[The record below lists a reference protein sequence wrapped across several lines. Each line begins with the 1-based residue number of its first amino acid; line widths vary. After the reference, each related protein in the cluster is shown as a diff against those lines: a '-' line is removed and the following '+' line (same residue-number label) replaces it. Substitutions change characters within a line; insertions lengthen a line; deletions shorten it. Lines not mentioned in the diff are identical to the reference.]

1 MDNGFVRAGLH
12 FRIIAPVIGITLGS
26 LGLAG
31 TVASPA
37 GADGSASTPKSCVT
51 VGSVSEDP
59 STPSTFTLPQ
69 FDGTGGTLTAVDVTL
84 TGTLMFGFY
93 GQTTANPAGAPYYAT
108 DTSNG
113 LEAVSGPGLSPL
125 PTDITSAPA
134 AAAAV
139 PAGSGALGL
148 VQQYTQASGPLTPV
162 PGGPV
167 PHYAAPDGFSVTQ
180 SYPVNVSQ
188 SVDPSDLSSWTGTGS
203 NTLDALGV
211 SLASTLITGGGGN
224 GTLGSTF
231 DASATACVVY
241 EYLPAV
247 TPETPSTIALP
258 LIALGLI
265 GGGTAYSVR
274 RRRIPS
280 A

>member
-1 MDNGFVRAGLH
+1 M
-12 FRIIAPVIGITLGS
+12 IAPAIAITLGT

-37 GADGSASTPKSCVT
+37 EADDSSSTPQSCVT
-51 VGSVSEDP
+51 VSSVSENP
-59 STPSTFTLPQ
+59 SAPSTFTLPQ
-69 FDGTGGTLTAVDVTL
+69 FDGTGGTLTGAQVTL
-84 TGTLMFGFY
+84 TGTLTFGFY
-93 GQTTANPAGAPYYAT
+93 GQTTANPAGAPYYAS

-125 PTDITSAPA
+125 PTGITSAPA

-139 PAGSGALGL
+139 PAGSGTLGL
-148 VQQYTQASGPLTPV
+148 VQQYTQSSGPLTPD

-167 PHYAAPDGFSVTQ
+167 PHYAAPDGFSFTQ

-188 SVDPSDLSSWTGTGS
+188 DVDPSDLSSWTGTGS

-211 SLASTLITGGGGN
+211 SLASTYITGGGGN

-231 DASATACVVY
+231 TAAATACVVY
-241 EYLPAV
+241 DYLPAV
-247 TPETPSTIALP
+247 TPESPSAIALP
-258 LIALGLI
+258 AIALALI
-265 GGGTAYSVR
+265 GGGTAYTVR